1 MPVCQKCTHT
11 WGWRETVKCSF
22 AVQQGM
28 MCPYCKSTQYPT
40 TRSRKIAGGMVF
52 LTPLVVFAFNFVWGP
67 SIAAPLAFLIAFP
80 VYIAVYPM
88 YLTLSNQEEP
98 LF

>member
-1 MPVCQKCTHT
+1 MPVCQSCTHT
-11 WGWRETVKCSF
+11 WGWWETVKCSF

-28 MCPYCKSTQYPT
+28 TCPYCKSTQYPT
-40 TRSRKIAGGMVF
+40 ARSRKIASGMVF
-52 LTPLVVFAFNFVWGP
+52 LTLFIVFALNFVWGP
-67 SIAAPLAFLIAFP
+67 SIAAVIAFLIALP
-80 VYIAVYPM
+80 VYSALYPI

>member
-1 MPVCQKCTHT
+1 MPVCRQCLAAWK
-11 WGWRETVKCSF
+11 WWETVKCSF
-22 AVQQGM
+22 TVQQGI

-40 TRSRKIAGGMVF
+40 MRSRKIASGMVF
-52 LTPLVVFAFNFVWGP
+52 LTLCIVFGFNVVWGP
-67 SIAAPLAFLIAFP
+67 SIVAPLAFLIAFP

-88 YLTLSNQEEP
+88 YLTLSNQEES

>member
-1 MPVCQKCTHT
+1 MPVCRNCARK
-11 WGWRETVKCSF
+11 WGWWGTVKCSF

-28 MCPYCKSTQYPT
+28 TCPYCKSTQYPT
-40 TRSRKIAGGMVF
+40 ARSRKTAGGMIF
-52 LTPLVVFAFNFVWGP
+52 LILLVVFAFNFVWGP

-88 YLTLSNQEEP
+88 YLTLSNQE
-98 LF
+98 